1 MTQLTL
7 ALAILP
13 LSLSSII
20 RELLFRAKMIF
31 LKGGD
36 TGMIGK
42 CESYQARVDLL
53 KILLEANYPDLPT
66 LNDLSKMD
74 TAR

>member
-1 MTQLTL
+1 
-7 ALAILP
+7 
-13 LSLSSII
+13 
-20 RELLFRAKMIF
+20 MIF

-36 TGMIGK
+36 SGMIGK
-42 CESYQARVDLL
+42 CDTYQTRVDLL

-66 LNDLSKMD
+66 LQELSKMD